1 MEMTIPQIV
10 APQGMP
16 VGKVSPS
23 GPSAPGAAGF
33 QQALVQV
40 IAGQGQSQT
49 EGQTQTSGESAA
61 AAAAGL
67 QALLSAEAG
76 AGAPSSEELLAMV
89 ERLIDALD
97 SEGSQDDGVS
107 EADAETL
114 LGQLEALQALMALLG
129 ASDVKSIDWNA
140 RSFAA
145 GSADAE
151 QAVLLPQ
158 IKAALQDTLIQLQD
172 LLQQGGFKR
181 IMGQEPNALISG
193 RLTELAAA
201 LFPKSAGGEPSE
213 HGRSE
218 RLPSWIQAQPSAARE
233 QTMTLLQ
240 RLAGQAANPAAAP
253 DATAFAEDV
262 RSALTAAQQEPAVP
276 AEPMTAAQFTA
287 LRQDALRELVSMMPK
302 AAPTAS
308 YVIAEE
314 FAQSMADMM
323 IGKFDIRS
331 LNGLSEARLQLFP
344 EQLGSVDVK
353 ITMQN
358 GVLTAIFHTDTA
370 MAKDMLENQM
380 AQLRASLQSQGINVD
395 KLEVS
400 HGQTPAGMSQQQ
412 QGQGGNMFNGG
423 RGTRG
428 GEGGN
433 GEGGFES
440 ELVEQAVIQEL
451 GFGRTVNETA

>member
-1 MEMTIPQIV
+1 MEMKIPQIV
-10 APQGMP
+10 APQGMSA
-16 VGKVSPS
+16 GKVSPS
-23 GPSAPGAAGF
+23 GTSAPGAAGF

-40 IAGQGQSQT
+40 IAGQGQGQT
-49 EGQTQTSGESAA
+49 EGQAQTSGESASA
-61 AAAAGL
+61 VAAGL

-76 AGAPSSEELLAMV
+76 AEAPSTEELLALA
-89 ERLIDALD
+89 ERLFDALD
-97 SEGSQDDGVS
+97 AEGSQEEGAS
-107 EADAETL
+107 EAEAETL
-114 LGQLEALQALMALLG
+114 LGQLEALQALLALLG
-129 ASDVKSIDWNA
+129 ASNVKPINWNA

-145 GSADAE
+145 GSADTE
-151 QAVLLPQ
+151 QTVPLPQ
-158 IKAALQDTLIQLQD
+158 VKAALQDTLIQLQD

-181 IMGQEPNALISG
+181 IMGQEPHALIGSS
-193 RLTELAAA
+193 LTELAAA
-201 LFPKSAGGEPSE
+201 LFPEQMRGETSE

-218 RLPSWIQAQPSAARE
+218 RLPSWIQAQPSASRE
-233 QTMTLLQ
+233 QSMTLLQ
-240 RLAGQAANPAAAP
+240 RLAGQAANPAAAL
-253 DATAFAEDV
+253 DAAANAEEV

-302 AAPTAS
+302 AVSTAS

-412 QGQGGNMFNGG
+412 HGQGGNMFNGG
-423 RGTRG
+423 SSTRG
-428 GEGGN
+428 GEGGS